1 MAGQSWRP
9 SVQRNDDTSAP
20 FTSALIITKQG
31 DAICSINLE
40 VRQDILDSA
49 ILHAMTKALDG
60 QVLEASVKADIE
72 RIRYEQEKL
81 PDHR

>member
-20 FTSALIITKQG
+20 FTSALI
-31 DAICSINLE
+31 NLE

-49 ILHAMTKALDG
+49 TLHAMTKALDG
-60 QVLEASVKADIE
+60 QVLEASVKADLE